1 MGIGK
6 PFYERMDELGWE
18 MEDISEEDG
27 VRQLLRRSGVNTTAW
42 VPNDSSAGCSHSWRC
57 VAVGWGG
64 RHLPAAGEP
73 GADPAQGAR
82 AALRRADAAA
92 AGAGKQAVTEHGS
105 VLT

>member
-42 VPNDSSAGCSHSWRC
+42 VPNDCTLLLGVHSRG
-57 VAVGWGG
+57 AVLQWGG
-64 RHLPAAGEP
+64 EGDIFRQQVSPERIQHKGRGQLCVVLMRRRPEPASK
-73 GADPAQGAR
+73 
-82 AALRRADAAA
+82 L
-92 AGAGKQAVTEHGS
+92 
-105 VLT
+105 